1 MQVYCVAQ
9 EEELAAE
16 VVAGL
21 VGVEVA
27 GGWQN
32 LGGEGVLA
40 GKIHEKWV
48 YRVRSDFLQGKE
60 WNSKK
65 KDKDSSAMTTL
76 ASQCLC

>member
-1 MQVYCVAQ
+1 MVVGT
-9 EEELAAE
+9 ELAAE
-16 VVAGL
+16 R
-21 VGVEVA
+21 
-27 GGWQN
+27 
-32 LGGEGVLA
+32 VLA
-40 GKIHEKWV
+40 GRIGGKWV